1 MGCTIEHIMIAMELC
16 WPKNMFPYFKLFPG
30 FQQQRTE
37 ALKERKKSYSEK
49 ESATFT
55 NSKPVFGKKDL
66 RGSLGHQC
74 STLRG
79 TRAHFYY
86 RLGFLIIT
94 WWERGRLG
102 MVGVR

>member
-55 NSKPVFGKKDL
+55 NSRPLFGKEDL
-66 RGSLGHQC
+66 RGALDHQS

-79 TRAHFYY
+79 MRVGLSY
-86 RLGFLIIT
+86 RLGFLST
-94 WWERGRLG
+94 LWREKGG
-102 MVGVR
+102 